1 MDRKKHWEHVYQTR
15 RVDEV
20 SWFQPEA
27 TLSLELI
34 QRVTSSSPDSHIV
47 DVGAGASTLVDGL
60 IAAGY
65 SNVTLLDLSHAA
77 LAETK
82 SRLGDAAS
90 KVVWREADVLTARF
104 DASAFDVWHDRAVFH
119 FLTNPADRLAYV
131 RQVRRAVRSGGHAIV
146 ATFAE
151 NGPTRCSGLNVARY
165 SATELHGE
173 FGEDFRLLNSY
184 RETHRTPS
192 GAAQEFTYC
201 VCRYE
206 PHASSRHAA

>member
-1 MDRKKHWEHVYQTR
+1 MDRKEHWERVYQTR
-15 RVDEV
+15 RPQDV
-20 SWFQPEA
+20 SWYQPEA

-34 QRVTSSSPDSHIV
+34 QGVAPSRDANII

-65 SNVTLLDLSHAA
+65 NNVTLLDLSHAA
-77 LAETK
+77 LAATQ
-82 SRLGDAAS
+82 SRLGDAAR
-90 KVVWREADVLTARF
+90 KVIWHEGDVLSRAF
-104 DASAFDVWHDRAVFH
+104 EASVFDVWHDRAVFH
-119 FLTNPADRLAYV
+119 FLTNPADRLVYV
-131 RQVRRAVRSGGHAIV
+131 RQVRRAIRPGGHAIV

-151 NGPTRCSGLNVARY
+151 SGPTRCSGLNVVRY

-173 FGEDFRLLNSY
+173 FGDDFRLLKSY
-184 RETHRTPS
+184 RETHHTPS
-192 GAAQEFTYC
+192 GATQDFTYC